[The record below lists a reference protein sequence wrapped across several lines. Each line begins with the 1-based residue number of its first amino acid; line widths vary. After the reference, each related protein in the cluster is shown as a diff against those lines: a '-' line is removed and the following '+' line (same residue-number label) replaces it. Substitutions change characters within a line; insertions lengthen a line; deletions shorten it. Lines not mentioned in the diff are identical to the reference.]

1 VEEIYNLACPAS
13 PLHYQHDPV
22 QTIKTSVHGA
32 TEVKVR
38 GNAHYEATITR
49 IPNRGKVSADQQP
62 RLLYAYCVDP
72 FITLVCAVLRPETA
86 YRSSFSP
93 CSTREPFVF
102 GPRAVAYSCSP

>member
-1 VEEIYNLACPAS
+1 VGRNLYTGTKDDIAHLLDSQLRADAVHDVTFPLYVEVEEIYNLACPAS

-49 IPNRGKVSADQQP
+49 IPHRGKVSAGQ
-62 RLLYAYCVDP
+62 
-72 FITLVCAVLRPETA
+72 
-86 YRSSFSP
+86 
-93 CSTREPFVF
+93 
-102 GPRAVAYSCSP
+102 